1 MKKIMLICSAG
12 MSSSLL
18 VKRMTEVSSERGIET
33 EVLAVAEADVHKH
46 IQNTDAVLLAPQ
58 VRFLAKNLRKK
69 LDPLGIPVEIIDSI
83 DFGTMDGNKVLDQAF
98 RMMQADN

>member
-1 MKKIMLICSAG
+1 MLICSAG

-18 VKRMTEVSSERGIET
+18 VKRMIEASAERNIDT

-46 IQNTDAVLLAPQ
+46 IQDTDAVLLAPQ
-58 VRFLAKNLRKK
+58 VRFLAKNLKKK
-69 LDPLGIPVEIIDSI
+69 LDPLEIPVEIIDSI

>member
-18 VKRMTEVSSERGIET
+18 VKKMLEASSKRGLET

-46 IQNTDAVLLAPQ
+46 VQNTDAVLLAPQ
-58 VRFLAKNLRKK
+58 VRFLAKNLKRK
-69 LDPLGIPVEIIDSI
+69 LEPQGIPVEIIDSI
-83 DFGTMDGNKVLDQAF
+83 DFGTMDGDKVLDQALH
-98 RMMQADN
+98 MMQADN